1 MLRAGWGNTKGGGV
15 TSASGLAQLRF
26 PRAKSQIV
34 TQTCKQLGGAARLA
48 GSPSQWGGAQ
58 VKTVTSRPT
67 SSLLAPAP
75 TPVIFFPWH
84 RSLPSQL
91 QEGDLRKSQ
100 SGLTARMGQRAE
112 FSVKSGR
119 IRSEALH
126 SVQADWE
133 CWASLAHFPP
143 L

>member
-75 TPVIFFPWH
+75 TPVIFFPLAPV
-84 RSLPSQL
+84 SSFP
-91 QEGDLRKSQ
+91 
-100 SGLTARMGQRAE
+100 A
-112 FSVKSGR
+112 SGR
-119 IRSEALH
+119 GLEEVSEWLDCTDGTEGG
-126 SVQADWE
+126 V
-133 CWASLAHFPP
+133 
-143 L
+143 